1 MVSGLTRIRVITGI
15 RSQYLNPD
23 GKGWAENTW
32 IVRSHFFNH
41 VTARAVKCK
50 QMLTYTT
57 LRLLYMS
64 ALVPIISVSSVIEKV
79 VSLRTKR
86 RHLVSK
92 RKGCL
97 VKNENEDIFSFV
109 RVGTKV
115 SRLLSFAIVLKQKV
129 VGT

>member
-23 GKGWAENTW
+23 GKGWAENSW
-32 IVRSHFFNH
+32 IVDSGCYS
-41 VTARAVKCK
+41 TARTVKCK

-115 SRLLSFAIVLKQKV
+115 SRLLSFAIVWKQKMI
-129 VGT
+129 GT